1 MALTLE
7 LFDLSLL
14 RWIGIWVVRGG
25 HVDIHI
31 MGDVCSLD
39 EAEVIRGRSCGQKR
53 WLISWCRR
61 GELLLIGKEAGQNTL

>member
-7 LFDLSLL
+7 LFDPSLL
-14 RWIGIWVVRGG
+14 RWIGIGVVIGG

-39 EAEVIRGRSCGQKR
+39 EAEVIRGLCRGQRR

-61 GELLLIGKEAGQNTL
+61 GELLLFWKETGQNTL

>member
-14 RWIGIWVVRGG
+14 RWIGIGFVRGG

-31 MGDVCSLD
+31 MGDVSSLD
-39 EAEVIRGRSCGQKR
+39 EAEVIRGRGRGQRR
-53 WLISWCRR
+53 WLFSWCRR
-61 GELLLIGKEAGQNTL
+61 GELLFFGKETGQNTL